1 MVKFCGRRNISS
13 TLQSNFVA
21 GAALGARYG
30 QILWQAQH
38 FKHLAVK
45 FRGRCSTW
53 STLWSNFVA
62 SATLEARCGQISWQA
77 QHFKYVMIVRYD
89 QISWRAQEKRVIVT
103 WFSRKEEKQYLFFFT
118 ARTGRYDP
126 AFSFGAV
133 HSLDRNVV
141 YSCGASNIFNFSVR
155 VRVARC
161 TFWIVTWCI
170 PVAPATVSIFL
181 CVCVWRG
188 AHFGS

>member
-13 TLQSNFVA
+13 TLQSNFAA
-21 GAALGARYG
+21 GAALGA
-30 QILWQAQH
+30 
-38 FKHLAVK
+38 
-45 FRGRCSTW
+45 
-53 STLWSNFVA
+53 
-62 SATLEARCGQISWQA
+62 
-77 QHFKYVMIVRYD
+77 RYD

-103 WFSRKEEKQYLFFFT
+103 WFSRKEEKQYVFFFT

-141 YSCGASNIFNFSVR
+141 YSCGASNIFNFSLR

-161 TFWIVTWCI
+161 TFWIVTWYFL
-170 PVAPATVSIFL
+170 VVPAAAAAFQSF
-181 CVCVWRG
+181 CVCVCVHVAVSAFWIVRSLRLLRQIPRLKKSLDYNVRPVPPAG
-188 AHFGS
+188 